1 MSRDEAHVL
10 IAVKP
15 NSPTTNNV
23 TENEACL
30 LGLEAPITFGVEE
43 RSLWKLRSENPTI
56 FEEMENQRRK
66 EIEFHDVPRTKN

>member
-15 NSPTTNNV
+15 NSPTINNV

-30 LGLEAPITFGVEE
+30 LGLEAPITFGVED
-43 RSLWKLRSENPTI
+43 RSL
-56 FEEMENQRRK
+56 
-66 EIEFHDVPRTKN
+66 